1 MSTTEAQT
9 MNFSWNYFRVNR
21 KTFCLVFFCH
31 EEEKRNWK
39 NKNRWE
45 CFHTCWHRMTDEHWM
60 ATVLTSIGVARFV
73 SPIFWY
79 RSFSVSALS
88 PCHGNEPRRKY
99 MNMWPSASKSSR
111 RDCSLPM
118 WVFIDMYLAVP
129 VNDLCSRYGI
139 CLLVSKSMYSLAR
152 PKSVGWKSVN
162 VEFIGRVNDTHLL
175 YVLFYHVYLNFYR
188 LENFLALHLYKLN
201 VDYARTRS
209 YEAVGQRRKKKQEE
223 KIPLNKFLWTKFLQA
238 LKIWIL
244 NSVIKLFNGKAF
256 KAHNHM
262 RHNLI

>member
-1 MSTTEAQT
+1 MIAAQ
-9 MNFSWNYFRVNR
+9 RA
-21 KTFCLVFFCH
+21 
-31 EEEKRNWK
+31 
-39 NKNRWE
+39 
-45 CFHTCWHRMTDEHWM
+45 RMLM
-60 ATVLTSIGVARFV
+60 RVLTSIGVARFV

-152 PKSVGWKSVN
+152 PKSEMQASHVSTCGWTTSTN
-162 VEFIGRVNDTHLL
+162 WAHLL

-209 YEAVGQRRKKKQEE
+209 YEAVDWKE
-223 KIPLNKFLWTKFLQA
+223 N
-238 LKIWIL
+238 
-244 NSVIKLFNGKAF
+244 
-256 KAHNHM
+256 
-262 RHNLI
+262 